1 MAATVE
7 LKIYT
12 GTNAANENPA
22 SGDASNWN
30 LMNTDAYDSTG
41 TDYQSAANRISVP
54 ASGTNYSYE
63 RWMRLKC
70 TGTFNE
76 ITNVK
81 FYRSAGTLSD
91 ANLDLLAGTTSTAA
105 TPTNSASS
113 IATST
118 KDAWDAEGEAIDITP
133 SGGITTANTYSN
145 YAVVQLKVPS
155 TVTTPGDIGSQTI
168 TFKYD
173 VS

>member
-12 GTNAANENPA
+12 GTTAANENPA
-22 SGDASNWN
+22 SGDAANWN
-30 LMNTDAYDSTG
+30 LMNTDAYDSSG
-41 TDYQSAANRISVP
+41 TDYQSATNRISVP
-54 ASGTNYSYE
+54 SSGTNYSYE

-70 TGTFNE
+70 TGTFNQ

-91 ANLDLLAGTTSTAA
+91 ANLDLLAGQTDTAA
-105 TPTNSASS
+105 TPSNSAST
-113 IATST
+113 IATTT
-118 KDAWDAEGEAIDITP
+118 KGGWDEESEAIDITP
-133 SGGITTANTYSN
+133 SGGITTSNTYSK

-173 VS
+173 ES